1 MGAQAVA
8 GGEFG
13 AHLVA
18 AALLKL
24 VDFIP
29 FKLLV
34 LAAEFPRDYF
44 WADHAFSN
52 DLANNAIFQLN
63 LEIGGR
69 HVENA
74 EIVAHLVRK
83 ALDGDYLDEIDFSIF
98 NGQHSPVH
106 HKIEN
111 ILSHAESDGTFSFP
125 NSGCKNKCMCQ
136 TENLWLRRNRPRI
149 KQIEDKEQIE

>member
-8 GGEFG
+8 GCKLG

-24 VDFIP
+24 VNFIP
-29 FKLLV
+29 FELLV
-34 LAAEFPRDYF
+34 FAAEFPRNYF

-52 DLANNAIFQLN
+52 DLADNAILQFD
-63 LEIGGR
+63 LEIGRR
-69 HVENA
+69 HVGNA
-74 EIVAHLVRK
+74 EIVAHLIRK
-83 ALDGDYLDEIDFSIF
+83 TLDGNYLVEIDFSIF
-98 NGQHSPVH
+98 NGQHSPFH
-106 HKIEN
+106 RKIEN

-136 TENLWLRRNRPRI
+136 IENLWLRRNRPRI
-149 KQIEDKEQIE
+149 KQIEDEEQIE